1 MIINKITKETLMS
14 NQTSENNKRIAKN
27 TLFLYLRMFVMMLT
41 ALFTSRIVLDVLG
54 AADYGLNNVIG
65 GVVVLFSFLNAALL
79 SATQRFLNFYLG
91 KKDIKQ
97 ANVVFCMS
105 MNTYL
110 LLSIIVIILGETI
123 GLWFVNTQLNIPSE
137 RLYAAQWVYQFTLL
151 QFVVNL
157 LRVPY
162 NASIIAYEKMN
173 FYAYISLIEVIAK
186 LVVVYLLYI
195 TTYDKLI
202 FYSFLYT
209 IVPFVIA
216 LAYKLYCNN
225 NFEITKYRAVWDKI
239 AFKEMFSFSGWSLF
253 GSLAN
258 LAAQQ
263 GLNIL
268 INIFY
273 GVTVNAAAGIANQV
287 SNNVYGFISNFQ
299 TAFQPQIVKTYAAKE
314 IEKFHKLIFQTSKFS
329 YFMVIVLVM
338 PILFTI
344 DGLLEIWLKAVPEYT
359 AIFCRLILIFFSI
372 EAITA
377 PLWMSVQA
385 TGKIRNYQILMA
397 SLILLN
403 FPIAYIVLENGLPV
417 YTVWIVRIIINIITM
432 TARCI
437 YIKHKLDFPLLPY
450 VRQVIIP
457 IITVTVVALLV
468 PIILNY
474 WIYVFWNNMIVVGF
488 VTVIVTLIDV
498 YSIGMNVHEK
508 ELVRGVIRKKLS
520 TFKQKIK
527 K

>member
-1 MIINKITKETLMS
+1 MS
-14 NQTSENNKRIAKN
+14 QTSDNNKRIAKN
-27 TLFLYLRMFVMMLT
+27 TLFLYLRMFVMMVT

-54 AADYGLNNVIG
+54 VADYGLNNVIG

-79 SATQRFLNFYLG
+79 SATQRYLNFHLG
-91 KKDIKQ
+91 RQDYKQ
-97 ANVVFCMS
+97 TNVVFCMS
-105 MNTYL
+105 MNTYF
-110 LLSIIVIILGETI
+110 LLSVLVVVLGETI

-137 RLYAAQWVYQFTLL
+137 RMYAAQWVYQFTLL
-151 QFVVNL
+151 QFIINL

-162 NASIIAYEKMN
+162 NASIIAYERMN
-173 FYAYISLIEVIAK
+173 FYAYISLVEVIAK
-186 LVVVYLLYI
+186 LLVVYVLYI

-209 IVPFVIA
+209 IIPLLIG
-216 LAYKLYCNN
+216 LIYKWYCNKKI
-225 NFEITKYRAVWDKI
+225 ETTKYRVIWDKA

-314 IEKFHKLIFQTSKFS
+314 IERFHKLIFQTSKFS

-344 DGLLEIWLKAVPEYT
+344 DGILQIWLKEVPEYT
-359 AIFCRLILIFFSI
+359 AIFCRLILVYLSI

-397 SLILLN
+397 SLIFLN
-403 FPIAYIVLENGLPV
+403 FPIAYIVLKIGLPV
-417 YTVWIVRIIINIITM
+417 YSVWLVRIIVNIVVMI
-432 TARCI
+432 ARCI
-437 YIKHKLDFPLLPY
+437 YMKRKLNFPLLPY
-450 VRQVIIP
+450 IKAVILPIVSVTLVALP
-457 IITVTVVALLV
+457 VPMLLYYTIHGFWQNLIIVGIITFAMTMADVYFVGMNTHEKLMAR
-468 PIILNY
+468 
-474 WIYVFWNNMIVVGF
+474 NMI
-488 VTVIVTLIDV
+488 L
-498 YSIGMNVHEK
+498 
-508 ELVRGVIRKKLS
+508 KKIPFLRY
-520 TFKQKIK
+520 KN
-527 K
+527 

>member
-1 MIINKITKETLMS
+1 MS
-14 NQTSENNKRIAKN
+14 TQTSDNNKRIAKN

-54 AADYGLNNVIG
+54 ASDYGLNNIIG
-65 GVVVLFSFLNAALL
+65 GVVVLFSFLNSALL
-79 SATQRFLNFYLG
+79 SATQRFLNFHLG
-91 KKDIKQ
+91 RQDYKQ
-97 ANVVFCMS
+97 TNVVFCMS

-110 LLSIIVIILGETI
+110 LLSIVVVVLGETI
-123 GLWFVNTQLNIPSE
+123 GLWFVNTHLNIPSE
-137 RLYAAQWVYQFTLL
+137 RMYAAQWVYQFTLI
-151 QFVVNL
+151 QFVINL

-173 FYAYISLIEVIAK
+173 LYAYVSLVEVIAK
-186 LVVVYLLYI
+186 LLVVYLLYI
-195 TTYDKLI
+195 TTFDKLI

-209 IVPFVIA
+209 IVPLIVAFI
-216 LAYKLYCNN
+216 YKIYCNR
-225 NFEITKYRAVWDKI
+225 NFDTTKYKRIWDRI

-287 SNNVYGFISNFQ
+287 STNVYGFISNFQ

-314 IEKFHKLIFQTSKFS
+314 VERFHKLIFQTSKFS
-329 YFMVIVLVM
+329 YFMVLVLVL

-344 DGLLEIWLKAVPEYT
+344 DGILDIWLKEVPRYT
-359 AIFCRLILIFFSI
+359 AIFCRLILVFLSI

-385 TGKIRNYQILMA
+385 TGKIRNYQILVA
-397 SLILLN
+397 SLIFLN
-403 FPIAYIVLENGLPV
+403 FPLAYIVLKLGMPV
-417 YTVWIVRIIINIITM
+417 YSVWVIRIIVNIVVMI
-432 TARCI
+432 ARCI
-437 YIKHKLDFPLLPY
+437 YMKKNLNFPLLSY
-450 VRQVIIP
+450 LKAVIAPILSVTFVAIP
-457 IITVTVVALLV
+457 IPL
-468 PIILNY
+468 ILNY
-474 WIYVFWNNMIVVGF
+474 MIHGFWQNMIIVGIATF
-488 VTVIVTLIDV
+488 ALTILDV
-498 YSIGMNVHEK
+498 YFVGMNTHEK
-508 ELVRGVIRKKLS
+508 LLARNMILKKIPFL
-520 TFKQKIK
+520 KCKV
-527 K
+527 

>member
-1 MIINKITKETLMS
+1 MS

-54 AADYGLNNVIG
+54 ASDYGLNNIIG
-65 GVVVLFSFLNAALL
+65 GVVVLFSFLNSALL
-79 SATQRFLNFYLG
+79 SATQRFLNFHLG
-91 KKDIKQ
+91 RQDYKQ
-97 ANVVFCMS
+97 TNVVFCMS
-105 MNTYL
+105 MNTYI
-110 LLSIIVIILGETI
+110 LLSIVVVVLGETI

-137 RLYAAQWVYQFTLL
+137 RMYAAQWVYQFTLI
-151 QFVVNL
+151 QFVINL

-162 NASIIAYEKMN
+162 NASIIAYERMN
-173 FYAYISLIEVIAK
+173 FYAYISLVEVIAK
-186 LVVVYLLYI
+186 LLVVYLLYI
-195 TTYDKLI
+195 TTFDKLI

-209 IVPFVIA
+209 IVPLIVAFI
-216 LAYKLYCNN
+216 YRTYCNR
-225 NFEITKYRAVWDKI
+225 NFDTTKYKRIWDKV

-287 SNNVYGFISNFQ
+287 STNVYGFISNFQ

-314 IEKFHKLIFQTSKFS
+314 IERFQKLIFQTSKFS
-329 YFMVIVLVM
+329 YFMVLVLVL

-344 DGLLEIWLKAVPEYT
+344 DGILEIWLKEVPEYT
-359 AIFCRLILIFFSI
+359 AIFCRLILVFLSI

-385 TGKIRNYQILMA
+385 TGKIRSYQILMA
-397 SLILLN
+397 CLIFMN
-403 FPIAYIVLENGLPV
+403 FPMAYLVLKLGFPV
-417 YTVWIVRIIINIITM
+417 YTVWIVRIIINLITM
-432 TARCI
+432 IARCI
-437 YIKHKLDFPLLPY
+437 YMKQRLQFPISQY
-450 VRQVIIP
+450 IRNVIIP
-457 IITVTVVALLV
+457 ILIVTIASLPV
-468 PIILNY
+468 PLILYNQ
-474 WIYVFWNNMIVVGF
+474 IDNFWLNMFVVGF
-488 VTVIVTLIDV
+488 ATFFVAILAV
-498 YSIGMNVHEK
+498 YFMGMNTHEK
-508 ELVRGVIRKKLS
+508 ELVRNVLLKKIPVL
-520 TFKQKIK
+520 K

>member
-1 MIINKITKETLMS
+1 MS
-14 NQTSENNKRIAKN
+14 NQTSDNNKRIAKN

-54 AADYGLNNVIG
+54 AADYGLNNIIG
-65 GVVVLFSFLNAALL
+65 GVVVLFSFLNSALL
-79 SATQRFLNFYLG
+79 SATQRFLNFHLG
-91 KKDIKQ
+91 RQDYKQ
-97 ANVVFCMS
+97 TNVVFCMS

-110 LLSIIVIILGETI
+110 LLSIVVVVLGETI
-123 GLWFVNTQLNIPSE
+123 GLWFVNTNLNIPSE
-137 RLYAAQWVYQFTLL
+137 RMYAAQWVYQFTLI
-151 QFVVNL
+151 QFVINL

-173 FYAYISLIEVIAK
+173 LYAYVSLVEVIAK
-186 LVVVYLLYI
+186 LLVVYLLYI
-195 TTYDKLI
+195 TTFDKLI

-209 IVPFVIA
+209 IVPLIVAFI
-216 LAYKLYCNN
+216 YKIYCNR
-225 NFEITKYRAVWDKI
+225 NFDTTKYKRIWDRI

-287 SNNVYGFISNFQ
+287 STNVYGFISNFQ

-314 IEKFHKLIFQTSKFS
+314 VERFHKLIFQTSKFS
-329 YFMVIVLVM
+329 YFMVLVLVL

-344 DGLLEIWLKAVPEYT
+344 DGILDIWLKEVPRYT
-359 AIFCRLILIFFSI
+359 AIFCRLILVFLSI

-385 TGKIRNYQILMA
+385 TGKIRNYQILVA
-397 SLILLN
+397 SLIFLN
-403 FPIAYIVLENGLPV
+403 FPLAYIVLKLGMPV
-417 YTVWIVRIIINIITM
+417 YSVWVIRIIVNIVVMI
-432 TARCI
+432 ARCI
-437 YIKHKLDFPLLPY
+437 YMKKNLNFPLLSY
-450 VRQVIIP
+450 LKAVIAPILSVTFVAIP
-457 IITVTVVALLV
+457 IPL
-468 PIILNY
+468 ILNY
-474 WIYVFWNNMIVVGF
+474 MIHGFWQNMIIVGIATF
-488 VTVIVTLIDV
+488 ALTILDV
-498 YSIGMNVHEK
+498 YFVGMNTHEK
-508 ELVRGVIRKKLS
+508 LLARNMILKKIPFL
-520 TFKQKIK
+520 KCKV
-527 K
+527 

>member
-1 MIINKITKETLMS
+1 MS
-14 NQTSENNKRIAKN
+14 NQTSDNNKRIAKN

-54 AADYGLNNVIG
+54 AADYGLNNIIG
-65 GVVVLFSFLNAALL
+65 GVVVLFSFLNSALL
-79 SATQRFLNFYLG
+79 SATQRFLNFHLG
-91 KKDIKQ
+91 RQDYKQ
-97 ANVVFCMS
+97 TNVVFCMS

-110 LLSIIVIILGETI
+110 LLSIVVVVLGETI
-123 GLWFVNTQLNIPSE
+123 GLWFVNTHLNIPSE
-137 RLYAAQWVYQFTLL
+137 RMYAAQWVYQFTLI
-151 QFVVNL
+151 QFVINL

-173 FYAYISLIEVIAK
+173 LYAYVSLVEVIAK
-186 LVVVYLLYI
+186 LLVVYLLYI
-195 TTYDKLI
+195 TTFDKLI

-209 IVPFVIA
+209 IVPLIVAFI
-216 LAYKLYCNN
+216 YKIYCNR
-225 NFEITKYRAVWDKI
+225 NFDTTKYKRIWDRI

-287 SNNVYGFISNFQ
+287 STNVYGFISNFQ

-314 IEKFHKLIFQTSKFS
+314 VERFHKLIFQTSKFS
-329 YFMVIVLVM
+329 YFMVLVLVL

-344 DGLLEIWLKAVPEYT
+344 DGILDIWLKEVPRYT
-359 AIFCRLILIFFSI
+359 AIFCRLIPVFLSI

-385 TGKIRNYQILMA
+385 TGKIRNYQILVA
-397 SLILLN
+397 SLIFLN
-403 FPIAYIVLENGLPV
+403 FPLAYIVLKLGMPV
-417 YTVWIVRIIINIITM
+417 YSVWVIRIIVNIVVMI
-432 TARCI
+432 ARCI
-437 YIKHKLDFPLLPY
+437 YMKKNLNFPLLSY
-450 VRQVIIP
+450 LKAVIAPILSVTFVAIP
-457 IITVTVVALLV
+457 IPL
-468 PIILNY
+468 ILNY
-474 WIYVFWNNMIVVGF
+474 MIHGFWQNMIIVGIATF
-488 VTVIVTLIDV
+488 ALTILDV
-498 YSIGMNVHEK
+498 YFVGMNTHEK
-508 ELVRGVIRKKLS
+508 LLARNMILKKIPFL
-520 TFKQKIK
+520 KCKV
-527 K
+527 

>member
-1 MIINKITKETLMS
+1 MS
-14 NQTSENNKRIAKN
+14 TQTSDNNKRIAKN

-65 GVVVLFSFLNAALL
+65 GVVVLFSFLNNALI
-79 SATQRFLNFYLG
+79 SATQRYLNFHLG
-91 KKDIKQ
+91 RKDYKQ
-97 ANVVFCMS
+97 TNVVFCMS
-105 MNTYL
+105 MNTYF
-110 LLSIIVIILGETI
+110 LLSILVIILGETVGI
-123 GLWFVNTQLNIPSE
+123 WFVDTQLNIPQE
-137 RLYAAQWVYQFTLL
+137 RMYAAQWVYQFTLI
-151 QFVVNL
+151 QFVISL

-162 NASIIAYEKMN
+162 NATIIAYERMN
-173 FYAYISLIEVIAK
+173 FYAYVSLLEVIAK
-186 LVVVYLLYI
+186 LLVVYLLYV
-195 TTYDKLI
+195 TMFDKLI

-209 IVPFVIA
+209 IVPLIITFV
-216 LAYKLYCNN
+216 YKLYCNKC
-225 NFEITKYRAVWDKI
+225 FDTTKYKTIWDKV

-299 TAFQPQIVKTYAAKE
+299 TAFQPQIVKTYAAQE
-314 IEKFHKLIFQTSKFS
+314 IERFNKLIFQTSKFS

-344 DGLLEIWLKAVPEYT
+344 DGILEIWLKEVPEYT
-359 AIFCRLILIFFSI
+359 AIFCRLILVYLSI

-385 TGKIRNYQILMA
+385 TGKIRNYQMLMA
-397 SLILLN
+397 GLIFLN
-403 FPIAYIVLENGLPV
+403 FPIAYIVLKIGLPV
-417 YTVWIVRIIINIITM
+417 YSVWIVRIVVNIVVMI
-432 TARCI
+432 ARCI
-437 YIKHKLDFPLLPY
+437 YMKKKLNFPLLPY
-450 VRQVIIP
+450 IKAVIVPIVSVTIVAIP
-457 IITVTVVALLV
+457 IPVLLYYT
-468 PIILNY
+468 IHG
-474 WIYVFWNNMIVVGF
+474 FWQNMIIVGF
-488 VTVIVTLIDV
+488 VTFALTMTDV
-498 YSIGMNVHEK
+498 YFVGMNTHEK
-508 ELVRGVIRKKLS
+508 QMGRNMILKKVPFLKS
-520 TFKQKIK
+520 KV
-527 K
+527 

>member
-1 MIINKITKETLMS
+1 MS
-14 NQTSENNKRIAKN
+14 NQTSDNNKRIAKN

-54 AADYGLNNVIG
+54 AADYGLNNIIG
-65 GVVVLFSFLNAALL
+65 GVVVLFSFLNSALL
-79 SATQRFLNFYLG
+79 SATQRFLNFHLG
-91 KKDIKQ
+91 RQDYKQ
-97 ANVVFCMS
+97 TNVVFCMS

-110 LLSIIVIILGETI
+110 LLSIVVVVLGETI
-123 GLWFVNTQLNIPSE
+123 GLWFVNTHLNIPSE
-137 RLYAAQWVYQFTLL
+137 RMYAAQWVYQFTLI
-151 QFVVNL
+151 QFVINL

-173 FYAYISLIEVIAK
+173 LYAYVSLVEVIAK
-186 LVVVYLLYI
+186 LLVVYLLYI
-195 TTYDKLI
+195 TTFDKLI

-209 IVPFVIA
+209 IVPLIVAFI
-216 LAYKLYCNN
+216 YKIYCNR
-225 NFEITKYRAVWDKI
+225 NFDTTKYKRIWDRI

-287 SNNVYGFISNFQ
+287 STNVYGFISNFQ

-314 IEKFHKLIFQTSKFS
+314 VERFHKLIFKTSKFS
-329 YFMVIVLVM
+329 YFMVLVLVL

-344 DGLLEIWLKAVPEYT
+344 DGILDIWLKEVPRYT
-359 AIFCRLILIFFSI
+359 AIFCRLILVFLSI

-385 TGKIRNYQILMA
+385 TGKIRNYQILVA
-397 SLILLN
+397 SLIFLN
-403 FPIAYIVLENGLPV
+403 FPLAYIVLKLGMPV
-417 YTVWIVRIIINIITM
+417 YSVWVIRIIVNIVVMI
-432 TARCI
+432 ARCI
-437 YIKHKLDFPLLPY
+437 YMKKNLNFPLLSY
-450 VRQVIIP
+450 LKAVIAPILSVTFVAIP
-457 IITVTVVALLV
+457 IPL
-468 PIILNY
+468 ILNY
-474 WIYVFWNNMIVVGF
+474 MIHGFWQNMIIVGIATF
-488 VTVIVTLIDV
+488 ALTILDV
-498 YSIGMNVHEK
+498 YFVGMNTHEK
-508 ELVRGVIRKKLS
+508 LLARNMILKKIPFL
-520 TFKQKIK
+520 KCKV
-527 K
+527 

>member
-1 MIINKITKETLMS
+1 MS
-14 NQTSENNKRIAKN
+14 NQTSDNNKRIAKN

-54 AADYGLNNVIG
+54 AADYGLNNIIG
-65 GVVVLFSFLNAALL
+65 GVVVLFSFLNSALL
-79 SATQRFLNFYLG
+79 SATQRFLNFHLG
-91 KKDIKQ
+91 RQDYKQ
-97 ANVVFCMS
+97 TNVVFCMS

-110 LLSIIVIILGETI
+110 LLSIVVVVLGETV

-137 RLYAAQWVYQFTLL
+137 RMYAAQWVYQFTLI
-151 QFVVNL
+151 QFVINL

-173 FYAYISLIEVIAK
+173 FYAYVSLVEVIAK
-186 LVVVYLLYI
+186 LLVVYLLYI
-195 TTYDKLI
+195 TTFDKLI

-209 IVPFVIA
+209 IVPLIV
-216 LAYKLYCNN
+216 AYIYKIYCNR
-225 NFEITKYRAVWDKI
+225 NFETTKYKRIWDKV

-273 GVTVNAAAGIANQV
+273 GVTVNAAAGIANQI
-287 SNNVYGFISNFQ
+287 STNVYGFISNFQ

-314 IEKFHKLIFQTSKFS
+314 IDYFHRLVFQTSKFS
-329 YFMVIVLVM
+329 YFMVLVLVL

-344 DGLLEIWLKAVPEYT
+344 DGILDIWLKEVPKYT
-359 AIFCRLILIFFSI
+359 AIFCRLILVFLSI

-385 TGKIRNYQILMA
+385 TGKIRNYQILVA
-397 SLILLN
+397 SLIFLN
-403 FPIAYIVLENGLPV
+403 FPVAYIVLKLGMPV
-417 YTVWIVRIIINIITM
+417 YSVWVIRIIVNIVVMI
-432 TARCI
+432 ARCI
-437 YIKHKLDFPLLPY
+437 YMKKKLNFPLLSY
-450 VRQVIIP
+450 LKAVIAPILSVTFVAIP
-457 IITVTVVALLV
+457 I
-468 PIILNY
+468 PSILNY
-474 WIYVFWNNMIVVGF
+474 MIHGFWQNMIIVGF
-488 VTVIVTLIDV
+488 ATFALTILDV
-498 YSIGMNVHEK
+498 YFVGMNTHEK
-508 ELVRGVIRKKLS
+508 LLVRNMILKKIPFL
-520 TFKQKIK
+520 KCKV
-527 K
+527 

>member
-1 MIINKITKETLMS
+1 MS
-14 NQTSENNKRIAKN
+14 NQTSDNNKRIAKN

-54 AADYGLNNVIG
+54 AADYGLNNIIG
-65 GVVVLFSFLNAALL
+65 GVVVLFSFLNSALL
-79 SATQRFLNFYLG
+79 SATQRFLNFHLG
-91 KKDIKQ
+91 RQDYKQ
-97 ANVVFCMS
+97 TNVVFCMS

-110 LLSIIVIILGETI
+110 LLSIVVVVLGETV

-137 RLYAAQWVYQFTLL
+137 RMYAAQWVYQFTLI
-151 QFVVNL
+151 QFVINL

-173 FYAYISLIEVIAK
+173 FYAYVSLVEVIAK
-186 LVVVYLLYI
+186 LLVVYLLYI
-195 TTYDKLI
+195 TTFDKLI

-209 IVPFVIA
+209 IVPLIVAFI
-216 LAYKLYCNN
+216 YKIYCNR
-225 NFEITKYRAVWDKI
+225 NFDTTKYKRIWDRI

-253 GSLAN
+253 SSLAN

-287 SNNVYGFISNFQ
+287 STNVYGFISNFQ

-314 IEKFHKLIFQTSKFS
+314 VERFHKLIFQTSKFS
-329 YFMVIVLVM
+329 YFMVLVLVL

-344 DGLLEIWLKAVPEYT
+344 DGILDIWLKEVPKYT
-359 AIFCRLILIFFSI
+359 AIFCRLILVFLSI

-385 TGKIRNYQILMA
+385 TGKIRNYQILVA
-397 SLILLN
+397 SLIFLN
-403 FPIAYIVLENGLPV
+403 FPVAYIVLKLGMPV
-417 YTVWIVRIIINIITM
+417 YSVWVIRIIVNIVVMI
-432 TARCI
+432 ARYI
-437 YIKHKLDFPLLPY
+437 YMKKKLNFPLLSY
-450 VRQVIIP
+450 LKAVIAPILSVTFVAIP
-457 IITVTVVALLV
+457 IPL
-468 PIILNY
+468 ILNY
-474 WIYVFWNNMIVVGF
+474 MIHGFWQNMIIVGIATF
-488 VTVIVTLIDV
+488 ALTILDV
-498 YSIGMNVHEK
+498 YFVGMNTHEK
-508 ELVRGVIRKKLS
+508 LLVRNMILKKIPFL
-520 TFKQKIK
+520 KCKV
-527 K
+527 

>member
-1 MIINKITKETLMS
+1 MS
-14 NQTSENNKRIAKN
+14 NQTSDNNKRIAKN

-54 AADYGLNNVIG
+54 AADYGLNNIIG
-65 GVVVLFSFLNAALL
+65 GVVVLFSFLNSALL
-79 SATQRFLNFYLG
+79 SATQRFLNFHLG
-91 KKDIKQ
+91 RQDYKQ
-97 ANVVFCMS
+97 TNVVFCMS

-110 LLSIIVIILGETI
+110 LLSIVVVVLGETI
-123 GLWFVNTQLNIPSE
+123 GLWFVNTHLNIPSE
-137 RLYAAQWVYQFTLL
+137 RMYAAQWVYQFTLI
-151 QFVVNL
+151 QFVINL

-173 FYAYISLIEVIAK
+173 LYAYVSLVEVIAK
-186 LVVVYLLYI
+186 LLVVYLLYI
-195 TTYDKLI
+195 TTFDKLI

-209 IVPFVIA
+209 IVPLIVAFI
-216 LAYKLYCNN
+216 YKIYCNR
-225 NFEITKYRAVWDKI
+225 NFDTTKYKRIWDRI

-287 SNNVYGFISNFQ
+287 STNVYGFISNFQ

-314 IEKFHKLIFQTSKFS
+314 VERFHKLIFQTSKFS
-329 YFMVIVLVM
+329 YFMVLVLVL

-344 DGLLEIWLKAVPEYT
+344 DGILDIWLKEVPRYT
-359 AIFCRLILIFFSI
+359 AIFCRLILVFLSI

-385 TGKIRNYQILMA
+385 TGKIRNYQILVA
-397 SLILLN
+397 SLIFLN
-403 FPIAYIVLENGLPV
+403 FPLAYIVLKLGMPV
-417 YTVWIVRIIINIITM
+417 YSVWVIRIIVNIVVMI
-432 TARCI
+432 ARCI
-437 YIKHKLDFPLLPY
+437 YMKKNLNFPLLSY
-450 VRQVIIP
+450 LKAVIAPILSVTFVAIP
-457 IITVTVVALLV
+457 IPL
-468 PIILNY
+468 ILNY
-474 WIYVFWNNMIVVGF
+474 MIHGFWQNMIIVGIATF
-488 VTVIVTLIDV
+488 ALTILDV
-498 YSIGMNVHEK
+498 YFVGMNTHEK
-508 ELVRGVIRKKLS
+508 LLARNMILKKIPFL
-520 TFKQKIK
+520 KCKV
-527 K
+527 